1 MKNKKLKIAIYWLG
15 SCGGCEVAL
24 VELNEK
30 ILELAEIAD
39 IVLWP
44 VALDF
49 KYEDLEK
56 LKAQEIDISLINGCI
71 ANFENEEIAKMLR
84 EKSKVLI
91 AYGSCACFGG
101 IPGLVNLATKEEV
114 YKIAYSETPSTINP
128 KFTTPQQSYKAD
140 AHELELPEFY
150 GHSRALHQVVEV
162 DYFVPGCAPPIEST
176 EKLLEIAKEFAA
188 KGALPPKGAVIGSE
202 KSVCDECEREKAEK
216 KSISKIY
223 RIYEKEADPKKC
235 LLDQGI
241 ICMGPATR
249 GGCKARCLNAN
260 QPCIGCMGA
269 LPEALDQ
276 GAKMLSALASIIG
289 VEEEKT
295 LSEEDLKK
303 IIDKVADPAGSF
315 YKFSLPV
322 GIISRK
328 HTEKK

>member
-1 MKNKKLKIAIYWLG
+1 MKTKKLKIAIYWTG

-44 VALDF
+44 VAMDF

-56 LKAQEIDISLINGCI
+56 FKAKEIDISLINGSI
-71 ANFENEEIAKMLR
+71 ITSENEGIAKLLR
-84 EKSKVLI
+84 EKSKILV

-101 IPGLVNLATKEEV
+101 IPGLVNLANKEEV
-114 YKIAYSETPSTINP
+114 YKVAYSETMSTVNP
-128 KFTTPQQSYKAD
+128 EFVTPQQNYKVNGY
-140 AHELELPEFY
+140 ELELPEFY
-150 GHSRALHQVVEV
+150 GNSRALHQVIDI
-162 DYFVPGCAPPIEST
+162 DYYVPGCAPPIEST
-176 EKLLEIAKEFAA
+176 EKLLEIVKEFVA
-188 KGALPPKGAVIGSE
+188 KGSLPPKGAVIGSE

-216 KSISKIY
+216 KSIAKIY
-223 RIYEKEADPKKC
+223 RIYEKEIDAKKC

-269 LPEALDQ
+269 LPEAIDQ

-289 VEEEKT
+289 IEEEKA
-295 LSEEDLKK
+295 LSEEELKK
-303 IIDKVADPAGSF
+303 IIDKIADPVGSF

-322 GIISRK
+322 GIINRK
-328 HTEKK
+328 YKK